1 MNNIF
6 KNLFILLI
14 FNYLYGDSIIY
25 RLLVLDYGYFIYTI
39 NFIFITQYSRFLQ
52 GSSFNNNLLISNNLY
67 ILSKIL
73 FLLILI
79 KGLIYLFPYLIKNN
93 SCLILINIYFCIYL
107 DRGEYNGNYRLDD
120 NSYIRNI
127 FYNLLKSN
135 NHEIFMVNNEYKNDL
150 FKEKYILALHP
161 HGFIPF
167 ATGVNLSLS
176 PQSKNI
182 YNNYYKSLYNNLY
195 PGTATFNYFFP
206 ILRELYLLFGTIDC
220 SRPNLTNY
228 LNNNKSIALFIGG
241 ARESIYCGKGKTTLI
256 LNRRNGFL
264 KLALE
269 TGTSIIPV
277 FTFGEND
284 KFTSFTCKNN
294 IIFELFHRL
303 TGLWMPIIK
312 YNLFE
317 SNIISVIGKPI
328 HVEKNINYNENDIFI
343 LKEKYKNNL
352 NTLFE
357 KFKHKHENYID
368 RSLIII

>member
-1 MNNIF
+1 
-6 KNLFILLI
+6 
-14 FNYLYGDSIIY
+14 
-25 RLLVLDYGYFIYTI
+25 
-39 NFIFITQYSRFLQ
+39 
-52 GSSFNNNLLISNNLY
+52 
-67 ILSKIL
+67 
-73 FLLILI
+73 
-79 KGLIYLFPYLIKNN
+79 
-93 SCLILINIYFCIYL
+93 
-107 DRGEYNGNYRLDD
+107 
-120 NSYIRNI
+120 
-127 FYNLLKSN
+127 
-135 NHEIFMVNNEYKNDL
+135 MVNNEYKNDL
-150 FKEKYILALHP
+150 LKEKYILALHP
-161 HGFIPF
+161 HGLIPI

-176 PQSKNI
+176 PESKNI
-182 YNNYYKSLYNNLY
+182 YNNFYKNLYNNLY
-195 PGTATFNYFFP
+195 AGTATFNYFFP
-206 ILRELYLLFGTIDC
+206 ILREFYLLIGTVDC

-284 KFTSFTCKNN
+284 RFTSFTFKNN

-317 SNIISVIGKPI
+317 SNIISVIGEPI
-328 HVEKNINYNENDIFI
+328 HVEKNINYNENDILM

-352 NTLFE
+352 NTLFK